1 MLQGAIIGAIIGL
14 VVALVKMQ
22 RDKKKKESDNL
33 DEGMNED
40 SSNG

>member
-1 MLQGAIIGAIIGL
+1 MLQVAIIGAIIGL

>member
-1 MLQGAIIGAIIGL
+1 MLQGAIIGGVIGL

-33 DEGMNED
+33 DEGMNEEATD
-40 SSNG
+40 K